1 MGWIFV
7 VIYFLMWL
15 LVTFVTKYI
24 DKKCECCNTSNSDDN
39 LPAEAMGFF
48 WPIVVSLAVIAGIY
62 YIFILIGKG
71 MDKLIDEITKNT
83 K

>member
-1 MGWIFV
+1 MWWIFV

-15 LVTFVTKYI
+15 LVTFVMKYI
-24 DKKCECCNTSNSDDN
+24 DKKSECCSASARGDDMT
-39 LPAEAMGFF
+39 PEAIGLF
-48 WPIVVSLAVIAGIY
+48 WPIVVPIAVMVGIY
-62 YIFILIGKG
+62 YVLVLIGKG